1 MLREPMLGEAFKAT
15 ENVPA
20 QSRNQKNAGLQKFLA
35 NAYLWQQALPR

>member
-1 MLREPMLGEAFKAT
+1 MLGEAFKAT

-35 NAYLWQQALPR
+35 NAYLWQ